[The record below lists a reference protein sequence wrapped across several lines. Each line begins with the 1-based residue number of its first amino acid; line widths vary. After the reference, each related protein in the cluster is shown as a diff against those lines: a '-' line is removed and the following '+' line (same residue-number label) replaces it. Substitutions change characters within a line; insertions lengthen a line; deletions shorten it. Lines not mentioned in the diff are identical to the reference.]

1 MKELTEKNKHLKRKY
16 ERMFGK
22 QEAATM
28 IKKKK
33 DKELSESKSELK
45 QLKKNYKIQS
55 RKSKCTKNRR
65 TNISNHILK
74 NAGKC
79 LSLKKKV

>member
-1 MKELTEKNKHLKRKY
+1 
-16 ERMFGK
+16 MFGK

-45 QLKKNYKIQS
+45 QLKKQLQNSEQKIKMYKKTEGYI
-55 RKSKCTKNRR
+55 
-65 TNISNHILK
+65 
-74 NAGKC
+74 
-79 LSLKKKV
+79 